1 MYFHHFQLWR
11 GGYVNVSIDALGGD
25 RHPSD
30 PLRTE
35 LASSR
40 RALDTGPCLQSQH
53 KHYLNLIPDSQSPL

>member
-1 MYFHHFQLWR
+1 M
-11 GGYVNVSIDALGGD
+11 NVSIDALGGD

-40 RALDTGPCLQSQH
+40 RALNTGPCLQSQH